1 MSLLGSSTSQK
12 ELFMDNELQT
22 VNNSLE
28 ISTDETGR
36 NKIVFKKAI
45 LKGKVSSSDV
55 LNTIL
60 IAARMQA
67 EKYIEKLSR
76 GAPLEPAE
84 IKALKELAEITKLE
98 IPTVQ
103 KAEGV
108 LNGEVL
114 QSVKSSLYQALTDK
128 LSDKGV

>member
-1 MSLLGSSTSQK
+1 
-12 ELFMDNELQT
+12 MDELQ
-22 VNNSLE
+22 VPNNSLE
-28 ISTDETGR
+28 ITTDESGR
-36 NKIVFKKAI
+36 NKIVFRKAV

-98 IPTVQ
+98 IQMPQ
-103 KAEGV
+103 KAEGT

-114 QSVKSSLYQALTDK
+114 QTVKTSLYQALTDK
-128 LSDKGV
+128 LSGS

>member
-1 MSLLGSSTSQK
+1 
-12 ELFMDNELQT
+12 MDELQ
-22 VNNSLE
+22 VPNNSLE
-28 ISTDETGR
+28 ITTDESGR
-36 NKIVFKKAI
+36 NKIVFRKAV

-98 IPTVQ
+98 IQMPQ
-103 KAEGV
+103 KTEGT

-114 QSVKSSLYQALTDK
+114 QTVKTSLYQALTDK
-128 LSDKGV
+128 LSGS

>member
-1 MSLLGSSTSQK
+1 MNDEQLQGS
-12 ELFMDNELQT
+12 N
-22 VNNSLE
+22 NNSLE
-28 ISTDETGR
+28 ISTDVSGR
-36 NKIVFKKAI
+36 TKIVFRKAV
-45 LKGKVSSSDV
+45 LKGKVSSGDV

-98 IPTVQ
+98 SIAPT
-103 KAEGV
+103 KPEGT

-128 LSDKGV
+128 LKGG